1 MPAWWWA
8 AGARWTGMTRRSF
21 SIAYKH
27 IHTSTTTCL
36 HHVYHSLFM
45 WLLTQLR
52 WRRARHA
59 APRRAVLPVAVAVE
73 LLLVQLQKVESYI
86 LLLCQALLMCF
97 GSSFLIE
104 CHHPTTAGSICWYVT
119 GPLEPGVPRYPR
131 ILADQLTRYLNR
143 CDRLCR
149 THCYWPPRII
159 RPSYGPDIC
168 SMNRSSLGGKKSF

>member
-8 AGARWTGMTRRSF
+8 TGARWTGMTRRSF

-52 WRRARHA
+52 WRRPRHA
-59 APRRAVLPVAVAVE
+59 APRRAVLPVAVAVG

-104 CHHPTTAGSICWYVT
+104 CHHPTTAGSMCRYVT
-119 GPLEPGVPRYPR
+119 GLSEPGVPRYPPYFGR
-131 ILADQLTRYLNR
+131 SVNPISTGATDYAEHIAT
-143 CDRLCR
+143 
-149 THCYWPPRII
+149 
-159 RPSYGPDIC
+159 GP
-168 SMNRSSLGGKKSF
+168 LGLSDLPTALMYVV

>member
-1 MPAWWWA
+1 MLYGTCRRGAAWWWA
-8 AGARWTGMTRRSF
+8 TGARWTGMTRRSF

-59 APRRAVLPVAVAVE
+59 ALRRPRLLPVAVAVG

-104 CHHPTTAGSICWYVT
+104 CHHPTTAGSMCRYVT
-119 GPLEPGVPRYPR
+119 GLSEPGVPRYLH
-131 ILADQLTRYLNR
+131 IFADLLLVKSISTGGTGYAE
-143 CDRLCR
+143 
-149 THCYWPPRII
+149 HC
-159 RPSYGPDIC
+159 
-168 SMNRSSLGGKKSF
+168 

>member
-1 MPAWWWA
+1 
-8 AGARWTGMTRRSF
+8 MTRRSF

-59 APRRAVLPVAVAVE
+59 APRRAVLPVAVAVGLL

-104 CHHPTTAGSICWYVT
+104 CHHPTTAGSMCRYVT
-119 GPLEPGVPRYPR
+119 GLSEAGAPRYPH
-131 ILADQLTRYLNR
+131 ILADQLLARCKISGFKKYTNWAKLSSLILTEREETNTRYFA
-143 CDRLCR
+143 
-149 THCYWPPRII
+149 P
-159 RPSYGPDIC
+159 
-168 SMNRSSLGGKKSF
+168 